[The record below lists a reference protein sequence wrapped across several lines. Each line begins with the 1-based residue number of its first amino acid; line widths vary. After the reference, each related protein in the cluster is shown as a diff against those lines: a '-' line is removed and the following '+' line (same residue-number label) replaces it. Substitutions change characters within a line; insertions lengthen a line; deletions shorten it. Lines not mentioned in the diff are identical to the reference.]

1 MVEVNVSTTDRPDL
15 AWLYFEVNLGSFE
28 GEEGILADV
37 FRTALQDPAWD
48 KNGLPKPKNP
58 VLVARFYIADA
69 DELDKADS

>member
-37 FRTALQDPAWD
+37 FRNALQDPAWD
-48 KNGLPKPKNP
+48 KTGLPKPKNP
-58 VLVARFYIADA
+58 VLIARFYVADA
-69 DELDKADS
+69 DEWNEENS

>member
-1 MVEVNVSTTDRPDL
+1 MVEVSVSTTDRPDL

-48 KNGLPKPKNP
+48 KTGLPKPKNP
-58 VLVARFYIADA
+58 VLIARFYVADA
-69 DELDKADS
+69 DEWDEEDS